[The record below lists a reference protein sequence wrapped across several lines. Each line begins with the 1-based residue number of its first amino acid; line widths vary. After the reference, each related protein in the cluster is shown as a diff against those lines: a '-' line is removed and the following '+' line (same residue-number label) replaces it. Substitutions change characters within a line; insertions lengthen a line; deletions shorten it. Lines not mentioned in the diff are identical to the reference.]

1 MAEKTI
7 KIGTRDSELALW
19 QANTV
24 EKLLNNLGYKTQIVA
39 VKSQGD
45 LLLDKP
51 LYELGITGIFTKTL
65 DIAMINGEIDIA
77 VHSMKDVPTALP
89 IGMMQAAVLKRANEK
104 DILVYNNNLDFLVG
118 NGIIATGS
126 LRRQAMWLNKY
137 PNHKVVDLRGNVN
150 TRMQKLQDNDWN
162 GAIFAAA
169 GLERLGLTP
178 NPSPK
183 EMGAEQLIIK
193 SPSFVGVGEVLDWM
207 IPAPAQG
214 AMVIHAMQ
222 SDEFSKN
229 AVAELNDLETD
240 ICTYIERQFLRTL
253 EGGCTAPIGALATF
267 DEDEISFKGILLSID
282 GKQKIEVDKVVP
294 IQEWKKLGYNLAQ
307 EILNNGGIELMK
319 KIKASLKK

>member
-1 MAEKTI
+1 MSNKTI
-7 KIGTRDSELALW
+7 RIGTRDSELALW
-19 QANTV
+19 QAKTV
-24 EKLLNNLGYKTQIVA
+24 EKKLNNLGHKTQIIA

-45 LLLDKP
+45 ILLDKP

-89 IGMMQAAVLKRANEK
+89 IGIMQAAVLERANYN
-104 DILVYNNNLDFLVG
+104 DILVYKNNLDFL
-118 NGIIATGS
+118 NESRTIATGS

-150 TRMQKLQDNDWN
+150 TRLQKLNDNDWN
-162 GAIFAAA
+162 GAVFAAA
-169 GLERLGLTP
+169 GLERLSLTP
-178 NPSPK
+178 ALSK
-183 EMGAEQLIIK
+183 GEGADNDLLH
-193 SPSFVGVGEVLDWM
+193 VALDWM

-214 AMVIHAMQ
+214 AMVVHAMQ
-222 SDEFSKN
+222 NDEYSKN
-229 AVAELNDLETD
+229 AVAELNHLETD

-267 DEDEISFKGILLSID
+267 NEDEITFRGILLSID

-307 EILNNGGIELMK
+307 EILSNGGTQLMAN
-319 KIKASLKK
+319 IKNSLKK